1 MSQQPFYLCG
11 TTASGKTSLALA
23 LAREL
28 DGEVVNAD
36 AFQVYRGL
44 EILSAA
50 PSDEERAECPHH
62 LFGIRNLDEPMDAAK
77 YAALA
82 GEVIEDI
89 QKRGKLP
96 IVVGGSGL
104 YLKFLTHGIA
114 EAPGG
119 DSAIRAE
126 LDALPVDE
134 ILRRLK
140 ELDPEEAARQN
151 QQNHR
156 HLSRALEICL
166 ITGGKA
172 SELRKNFEDPKKV
185 TNLRGIAL
193 LWPRDVLAERIARR
207 TRLMLVSGAIEEVA
221 ALPKEAQ
228 TVRQAIGVKEI
239 EAYLSGAMTRAECE
253 ERIVISTRQYA
264 KRQRNWFRREAW
276 LKSIDGGL
284 SIEEQ
289 VRLCLVV

>member
-23 LAREL
+23 LAREV

-50 PSDEERAECPHH
+50 PTAGELARCPHH
-62 LFGIRNLDEPMDAAK
+62 LFGIRDLDEPMDAAK
-77 YAALA
+77 YAVLA
-82 GEVIEDI
+82 GEVISDI
-89 QKRGKLP
+89 LERGKRP

-119 DSAIRAE
+119 NPAIRAE

-134 ILRRLK
+134 VLRRLW

-151 QQNHR
+151 QENHR

-172 SELRKNFEDPKKV
+172 SDLRRNFGDPKKV
-185 TNLRGIAL
+185 ANLRGIAL
-193 LWPRDVLAERIARR
+193 SWPREVLAERIALR
-207 TRLMLVSGAIEEVA
+207 TSQMLATGAIDEVA
-221 ALPKEAQ
+221 ALPKGAR
-228 TVRQAIGVKEI
+228 TARQAIGVKEI
-239 EAYLSGAMTRAECE
+239 EAFLAGEMTREECE
-253 ERIVISTRQYA
+253 ERITISTRQYA
-264 KRQRNWFRREAW
+264 KRQRNWFRRESW
-276 LKSIDGGL
+276 LKSIDGSL
-284 SIEEQ
+284 PIEEQ
-289 VRLCLVV
+289 VRESLDL